1 MKRGEIWTVSGGAP
15 YARKPRPAVI
25 LQNDRYGGTESVTI
39 CVLTSHP
46 SEKPGLRP
54 LVVPSTLNGLSKYSY
69 IEVDKVS
76 TVPRRNLG
84 NFVGRLEDAHLE
96 DLSHAVTVFLGL

>member
-1 MKRGEIWTVSGGAP
+1 
-15 YARKPRPAVI
+15 
-25 LQNDRYGGTESVTI
+25 
-39 CVLTSHP
+39 
-46 SEKPGLRP
+46 
-54 LVVPSTLNGLSKYSY
+54 LVVPSTLNGLSKSSY

-96 DLSHAVTVFLGL
+96 DLNHAVTVFLGL

>member
-1 MKRGEIWTVSGGAP
+1 MKRGEIWTVSGGAR

-25 LQNDRYGGTESVTI
+25 LQNDRYGETESVTV

-54 LVVPSTLNGLSKYSY
+54 LVVPSTLNGLSKSSY

-96 DLSHAVTVFLGL
+96 DLNHAVTVFLGL

>member
-15 YARKPRPAVI
+15 YTKKPRPAVI
-25 LQNDRYGGTESVTI
+25 LQNDQFGVTESVTI
-39 CVLTSHP
+39 CVLTSQP

-54 LVVPSTLNGLSKYSY
+54 LVVPSTVNGLSRYSY

-76 TVPRRNLG
+76 TVPRNRLG

-96 DLSHAVTVFLGL
+96 DLSRAVRVFLGL